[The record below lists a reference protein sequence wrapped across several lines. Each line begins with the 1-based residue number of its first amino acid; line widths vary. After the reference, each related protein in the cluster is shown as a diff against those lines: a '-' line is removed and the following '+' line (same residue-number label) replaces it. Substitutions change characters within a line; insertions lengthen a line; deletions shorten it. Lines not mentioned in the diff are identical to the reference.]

1 MAKGGREEGPQ
12 PPGGYF
18 VPAVGGK
25 DTPGKTQPN
34 QRYVY
39 NEAEFPVAQE
49 DKSEIGK
56 KVPFI
61 KHAVFF
67 LGLAILTYAYWFF
80 GQLSLGFPDEYFA
93 TIFTV
98 LIYNWFV
105 KNDYELPKWL
115 KK

>member
-49 DKSEIGK
+49 DKSEVTKKASGVGTKEFFVYFASILGIG
-56 KVPFI
+56 VI
-61 KHAVFF
+61 GFF
-67 LGLAILTYAYWFF
+67 LSPGIPDEILVQALIALVGLARQRY
-80 GQLSLGFPDEYFA
+80 LS
-93 TIFTV
+93 
-98 LIYNWFV
+98 
-105 KNDYELPKWL
+105 